1 MAGFKVDFSEAQ
13 EFGNVADGTYE
24 VVVSRANEDATK
36 NGAEFINFDYIIRN
50 DINQQYKNSHI
61 FHKIWK
67 AKDTGK
73 YNRGQVMNLAK
84 AFGLQDGKEYQ
95 SFDDFL
101 NDFEMHTAKIIVK
114 NEKSNYNGKDY
125 ENLNVKK
132 FGTTDFPQL
141 QHQFKN
147 KAESPT
153 ATNTNFEIDDDDL
166 PF

>member
-1 MAGFKVDFSEAQ
+1 MTAFKVDYSEAQ
-13 EFGNVADGTYE
+13 EFGNVADGDYE

-36 NGAEFINFDYIIRN
+36 GGAEFINFDLIIRN
-50 DINQQYKNSHI
+50 DVKQPSANSHI

-84 AFGLQDGKEYQ
+84 AFELPDGKEYQ

-101 NDFEMHTAKIIVK
+101 SDFSLKMAKIRVK
-114 NEKSNYNGKDY
+114 NETSEYNGKTY

-132 FGTTDFPQL
+132 FGATQYPSL
-141 QHQFKN
+141 QHQFKDGSAN
-147 KAESPT
+147 Q
-153 ATNTNFEIDDDDL
+153 NTPHFEVDEDNL